1 MEFVVAILFCL
12 GDNCDLVRFEPTVT
26 YPSYEACSSATA
38 KKAAELG
45 KLAASQR
52 EQGREGD
59 IICLRQIAAMI
70 ELDEEREALAAAE
83 VREAPQ
89 GAARTIGMV
98 PRGNKVHVTGAIEG
112 SSWLRIALPN
122 GKSGYVVAERMRKL
136 PFDETSA
143 ETTVAT
149 AAPVPRNTASPPSS
163 PASPPAG
170 QSGNA
175 PPAQQQTA
183 AVPRPPP
190 RPTPNPH
197 EEFRDCEHC
206 PVMVALP
213 AGSFEMGSSNDPTER
228 PVHRVAI
235 AAFAIGKFMVTQDE
249 WRACAAG
256 GGCTY
261 QHEVINERL
270 PMMNLSW
277 DDAKQY
283 VQWLERATGRPY
295 RLPSEAEWEYAARSG
310 TTTNYAWGT
319 QAGVAMANCSG
330 CGGSYDP
337 QLPALVGSFPANAW
351 GLYDMAGGI
360 AEWTEDCWHVSY
372 DKAPAN
378 GAAWLSPRCT
388 AHVLRGGSWKNPPKD
403 VMVST
408 RNYYDTSVRYVTNG
422 VRVALSLG
430 ER

>member
-1 MEFVVAILFCL
+1 
-12 GDNCDLVRFEPTVT
+12 
-26 YPSYEACSSATA
+26 
-38 KKAAELG
+38 
-45 KLAASQR
+45 
-52 EQGREGD
+52 
-59 IICLRQIAAMI
+59 
-70 ELDEEREALAAAE
+70 
-83 VREAPQ
+83 
-89 GAARTIGMV
+89 
-98 PRGNKVHVTGAIEG
+98 
-112 SSWLRIALPN
+112 
-122 GKSGYVVAERMRKL
+122 
-136 PFDETSA
+136 
-143 ETTVAT
+143 
-149 AAPVPRNTASPPSS
+149 
-163 PASPPAG
+163 
-170 QSGNA
+170 
-175 PPAQQQTA
+175 
-183 AVPRPPP
+183 
-190 RPTPNPH
+190 
-197 EEFRDCEHC
+197 
-206 PVMVALP
+206 MVALP

-228 PVHRVAI
+228 PVHRVTV

-256 GGCTY
+256 GGCAY
-261 QHEVINERL
+261 QREVINERL

-310 TTTNYAWGT
+310 TTTNYAWGA

-408 RNYYDTSVRYVTNG
+408 RNYYDTSVRYVANG